1 MLARLQQ
8 ITTLGG
14 LTLAVLWAV
23 YFAARG
29 QAGWAAGGA
38 LIIVFGYAA
47 VLGLEFILLRR
58 VGRSDPAPAP
68 SARELA
74 LAWIGEVL
82 TAPRVFCW
90 HQPFRSTMQ
99 ADHLPA
105 DAAGRLG
112 IVFVHGFVCNRGLWN
127 PWMARLR
134 AAGVPFVAINL
145 EPVFGAIDR
154 YVPLVDAAVRRV
166 HEATGRPPLIVAH
179 SMGGLAARAW
189 LHEHAADE
197 RIDHVITIGTPHGG
211 TWLARF
217 ALTANA
223 RQMRL
228 GGPWVSALA
237 QREPASRYARFTCFY
252 SHCDNIA
259 FPPSTGTLPGADN
272 RHVRGIAHV
281 HLNFHPEVFDEVWR
295 RVRA

>member
-14 LTLAVLWAV
+14 LALALLWAAC
-23 YFAARG
+23 FAARG
-29 QAGWAAGGA
+29 QPGWAAGGA

-47 VLGLEFILLRR
+47 VLGLEFLCLWR
-58 VGRSDPAPAP
+58 VGRTDPAPPP
-68 SARELA
+68 SAREL
-74 LAWIGEVL
+74 LRAWLGEAL

-90 HQPFRSTMQ
+90 QQPFRSTLE

-112 IVFVHGFVCNRGLWN
+112 IVFIHGFVCNRGLWN

-134 AAGVPFVAINL
+134 TAGAPFVAINL
-145 EPVFGAIDR
+145 EPVFGAIDL
-154 YVPLVDAAVRRV
+154 YVPLVDTAVRRV
-166 HEATGRPPLIVAH
+166 QQATGRPPLIVAH
-179 SMGGLAARAW
+179 SMGGLATRAW
-189 LHEHAADE
+189 LQAHAADD
-197 RIDHVITIGTPHGG
+197 RIDSVITIGTPHGG

-217 ALTANA
+217 AMTANA

-228 GGPWVSALA
+228 DGRWVRALA
-237 QREPASRYARFTCFY
+237 RQEPPSRYARFTCFY

-281 HLNFHPEVFDEVWR
+281 HLGFHPEVFGEVLR
-295 RVRA
+295 RVAA